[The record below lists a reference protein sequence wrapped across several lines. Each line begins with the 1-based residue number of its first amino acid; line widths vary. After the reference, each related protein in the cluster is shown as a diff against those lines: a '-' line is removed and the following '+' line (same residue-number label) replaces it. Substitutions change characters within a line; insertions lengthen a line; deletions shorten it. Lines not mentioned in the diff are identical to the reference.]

1 MDNKTFQYL
10 NDAHLSFIQL
20 SKTINEVL
28 EEEQIQISR
37 EQLGVFKLLNE
48 QSSLSINE
56 IAHQQGVF
64 KTAISKRIAKLEKH
78 GYVIKKV
85 GEDKR
90 EKRVQLTEKGQTFY
104 QERQLKLYQG
114 LIKKLN
120 LNDED
125 ISKIL
130 NHIHQIQHIVN
141 Q

>member
-48 QSSLSINE
+48 QGSLSINE